1 MATQNDEGAW
11 IARICEG
18 INGPLV
24 RGRFL
29 DIGAW
34 NPKELS
40 NTSAL
45 YDAGWGGVCIEP
57 SPGPVKDLVR
67 EYGTAADS
75 RVQVVS
81 AAVGV
86 EPGIVEMRMSDDALS
101 GNENPAWAEA
111 GGFYGWLHVPVI
123 TIQQVLNQ
131 FGTFQMVSID
141 TEGTSADL
149 FRELLKTGMRPMCIV
164 VEHDNRVV
172 EIVTAAQE
180 QGYTSRYI
188 SGENVVLE
196 FTSAEKK

>member
-1 MATQNDEGAW
+1 MATQNDE
-11 IARICEG
+11 ARYILEILG
-18 INGPLV
+18 DSPPAEM
-24 RGRFL
+24 RRFL

-40 NTSAL
+40 NTRAL
-45 YDAGWGGVCIEP
+45 YERGWGGVCIEP

-67 EYGTAADS
+67 EYGTSADS
-75 RVQVVS
+75 RVQVVA

-86 EPGIVEMRMSDDALS
+86 EPGIVAMRMSDDALS
-101 GNENPAWAEA
+101 GNENPAWADK

>member
-1 MATQNDEGAW
+1 MATQNDEARY
-11 IARICEG
+11 IAEICGKVFPEVG
-18 INGPLV
+18 N
-24 RGRFL
+24 GRFL

-34 NPKELS
+34 NPSELS
-40 NTSAL
+40 NTRAL
-45 YDAGWGGVCIEP
+45 FERGWGGVCIEP

-75 RVQVVS
+75 RVRVIA
-81 AAVGV
+81 AAVGI
-86 EPGIVEMRMSDDALS
+86 EPGIVPMRMSDDALS
-101 GNENPAWAEA
+101 GNDNPAWAEK

-123 TIQQVLNQ
+123 TIQQILNQ

-141 TEGTSADL
+141 TEGTSTDL
-149 FRELLKTGMRPMCIV
+149 FLELLKSGTRPQCIV